1 MLVCFSQRG
10 HKSAADEDGRHG
22 ATADMGRNYRIAY
35 FQDFDGKYYQCT
47 ISVEMSANRNA
58 VYNIGKMKERSFPS
72 VQKALN
78 GSSTNGGAQRGK
90 TSSAD
95 SIRSKNEKVNT
106 SQGPVKQDISSAK
119 TKFSMESPVEETDT
133 LIALHN
139 MDETGLRTTL
149 KLGAWPSPSIAIV
162 KAKQGHSKFGE
173 YSAIFPR
180 STIDPETNSQNN
192 VYGSDAWTPTRG
204 DAQVEYEVN
213 YDKKLK
219 AESHI
224 NELSKKIAGG
234 IFAKSSTISSIVD
247 DVSTDDTEALARRL
261 AGTIQ

>member
-1 MLVCFSQRG
+1 M
-10 HKSAADEDGRHG
+10 
-22 ATADMGRNYRIAY
+22 
-35 FQDFDGKYYQCT
+35 
-47 ISVEMSANRNA
+47 
-58 VYNIGKMKERSFPS
+58 
-72 VQKALN
+72 
-78 GSSTNGGAQRGK
+78 
-90 TSSAD
+90 
-95 SIRSKNEKVNT
+95 
-106 SQGPVKQDISSAK
+106 KQDISSAK

-180 STIDPETNSQNN
+180 STIDPETNSQNK

-261 AGTIQ
+261 AGNDTVKAAYLADKGETLEPVYKAKEFDNFGNDTLQAYIYSVGAEKLEKLADNLLFS